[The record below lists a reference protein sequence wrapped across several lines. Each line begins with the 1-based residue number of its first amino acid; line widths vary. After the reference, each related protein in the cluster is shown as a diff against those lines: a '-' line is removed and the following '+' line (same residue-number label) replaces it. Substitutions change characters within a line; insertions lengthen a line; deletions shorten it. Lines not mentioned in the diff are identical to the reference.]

1 MAAESGRNSSG
12 LIEDLVKNGPSY
24 NIWQAIWLS
33 ENLTGKLNPDR
44 KEFLL
49 DQKGLNFRPD
59 DKYEY
64 PPKDIRSISFDNDI
78 ITFVLTFMGLY
89 GINSPLPRCYHE
101 PVSMQQR
108 LLGSGEVP
116 LQNFFDIFN
125 NRFYWLYYNSW
136 KKFRYYLYLNS
147 GRPNNKITERISSF
161 TGRELFKRTGESNLN
176 DFLLLKFS
184 GIFSLRTRNKAG
196 LLILLKFIFPNYKI
210 KIREFVPRWIE
221 LSGAPS
227 LGDDNFSLGKN
238 SFAGKYIL
246 DRMSRICIEIGVV
259 TFEEYLGF
267 LPGTKN
273 SDKLKELLKLYLNDG
288 LEFDF
293 LFKIN
298 SNTILD
304 VSWNDQR
311 LKLGSTLWMGK
322 PKESEEKVYLSYEEI
337 TGIRPS

>member
-1 MAAESGRNSSG
+1 MAAESRRNSSS
-12 LIEDLVKNGPSY
+12 LIQDLEKNGPSY
-24 NIWQAIWLS
+24 NVWQAIWLC
-33 ENLTGKLNPDR
+33 ENLTGKINPER
-44 KEFLL
+44 KEYLL
-49 DQKGLNFRPD
+49 DQKGLKFRPD

-64 PPKDIRSISFDNDI
+64 PSRDIRSISFNDNVVN
-78 ITFVLTFMGLY
+78 FVITFMGLY

-108 LLGSGEVP
+108 LLGSGDVP

-125 NRFYWLYYNSW
+125 SRFYWLYYNSW

-147 GRPNNKITERISSF
+147 DIPNNKITERISSF
-161 TGRELFKRTGESNLN
+161 TGRELFKRTSKSNLN

-184 GIFSLRTRNKAG
+184 GIFSLRVRNKAG
-196 LLILLKFIFPNYKI
+196 LKILLKFIFPDCKI

-221 LSGAPS
+221 LSGAPTV
-227 LGDDNFSLGKN
+227 GDDNFSLGKN
-238 SFAGKYIL
+238 SFVGKYIL
-246 DRMSRICIEIGVV
+246 DRTSRICIEIGLL
-259 TFEEYLGF
+259 TFEEYLEF

-273 SDKLKELLKLYLNDG
+273 SDKLKELLTLYLNDG

-293 LFKIN
+293 LFKIK
-298 SNTILD
+298 SDTIVD

-322 PKESEEKVYLSYEEI
+322 PKKSEEKVYLSYEEI
-337 TGIRPS
+337 TGMQPS